1 LFDDLVLVY
10 ETHKKYWDSP
20 LESIPMKQHDYLNG
34 WWHLLPN
41 LCLLTAIIGQFN
53 PTALN
58 SSTWGQMSID
68 RASTPTFS
76 VKTPVQFTSPV
87 QQPAI

>member
-1 LFDDLVLVY
+1 
-10 ETHKKYWDSP
+10 
-20 LESIPMKQHDYLNG
+20 MKQYDYLNG

-53 PTALN
+53 PIVLN
-58 SSTWGQMSID
+58 SSTWGRISIPPLAPRAIDPLAPKAID
-68 RASTPTFS
+68 RTFLPTFS
-76 VKTPVQFTSPV
+76 VRSPVQVAPPV